1 VRETLNR
8 AVLQVGAWV
17 NVVGYVMNGKSVAE
31 AEEVDAR
38 DDSVMVK
45 VQAIMLWDAVA
56 IDLEQYEQAV
66 QARKDAMATA
76 QTEKPGINI

>member
-17 NVVGYVMNGKSVAE
+17 NVVGYIMNGKSVAE
-31 AEEVDAR
+31 AVEVDTR
-38 DDSVMVK
+38 DESVMVK

-66 QARKDAMATA
+66 QARKDAVTTA
-76 QTEKPGINI
+76 QIEKPGNYI

>member
-1 VRETLNR
+1 MRETLNS

-17 NVVGYVMNGKSVAE
+17 NVVGYVMNGKSLAE
-31 AEEVDAR
+31 AEEVDR
-38 DDSVMVK
+38 LDESVIVK

-66 QARKDAMATA
+66 RARKDAVATA
-76 QTEKPGINI
+76 QTEEPAINI